1 MLSFRKAILE
11 DTKLYFDWANDSD
24 VREQSFNSDT
34 IDFENHKRWFE
45 CKLNDDSCMLLIFK
59 NYEDFNI
66 GQIRIQ
72 KENENEAL
80 IGISIAAEHRGK
92 GYAKDMLQMASD
104 YFLGFN
110 PSCIIKAFVKEKN
123 LSSKFSFEKAG
134 FEFQNIINYENFIS
148 FHYIKKKRKMT
159 IDTFEINSQ
168 SKVFIIAELSANH
181 NGNIETAIDTIRAAK
196 RAGADCIKLQTYTA
210 DTITIDCDKDDF
222 LIKGTIWEGKNL
234 YQLYQEAY
242 TPWEWHQEIFKVAKE
257 EGIICFSSPFDKTA
271 VDFLETLNV
280 PAYKIASFEIT
291 DIPLI
296 EYVASKGKPII
307 LSTGIAEQADI
318 ELALDACRR
327 MGNNDVALLKCTSS
341 YPAPIDEANMCMVKD
356 LAERYNVISGLSD
369 HTMGAT
375 VPVVATC
382 FGAKIIEKHFILDRS
397 IGGPDASFSM
407 NEEEFTAMV
416 KAVREA
422 ESAIGKVDYSLTEK
436 QAKGKDFSRS
446 LYVVEDMKAGDIITE
461 KNVRSIRPGFG
472 MHPKYYNEILGQSVK
487 IDLER
492 GVAFESIFTIN

>member
-1 MLSFRKAILE
+1 M
-11 DTKLYFDWANDSD
+11 
-24 VREQSFNSDT
+24 
-34 IDFENHKRWFE
+34 
-45 CKLNDDSCMLLIFK
+45 
-59 NYEDFNI
+59 NI
-66 GQIRIQ
+66 GSFVID
-72 KENENEAL
+72 K
-80 IGISIAAEHRGK
+80 S
-92 GYAKDMLQMASD
+92 
-104 YFLGFN
+104 N
-110 PSCIIKAFVKEKN
+110 P
-123 LSSKFSFEKAG
+123 
-134 FEFQNIINYENFIS
+134 
-148 FHYIKKKRKMT
+148 
-159 IDTFEINSQ
+159 
-168 SKVFIIAELSANH
+168 VFIIAELSANH
-181 NGNIETAIDTIRAAK
+181 NGSIDIAIETIKAAR

-210 DTITIDCDKDDF
+210 DTLTIDCDKDDF
-222 LIKGTIWEGKNL
+222 LIKGTIWEGKNY
-234 YQLYQEAY
+234 YQLYKEAY
-242 TPWEWHQEIFKVAKE
+242 TPWEWHEELFRVAKQ
-257 EGIICFSSPFDKTA
+257 EGLVCFSSPFDKTA
-271 VDFLETLNV
+271 VDFLEGLNV

-307 LSTGIAEQADI
+307 LSTGIAEEADI

-327 MGNNDVALLKCTSS
+327 MGNNDIALLKCTSS

-422 ESAIGKVDYSLTEK
+422 ESAIGVVDYTLTEK
-436 QAKGKDFSRS
+436 QSKGKDFSRS

-472 MHPKYYNEILGQSVK
+472 MHPKFYRDIIGMEVRQDLLKGSRMILN
-487 IDLER
+487 
-492 GVAFESIFTIN
+492 SIKNA